1 MKMKKILIPVA
12 LFTAFCLTSCD
23 EDLLNSECEKV
34 DDSES
39 CSSISKASLCC
50 DEETGKCYYSYLGN
64 RYDDRD
70 DLIDALC
77 PNASNMDKLKIRA
90 QLSAQGKNL
99 IARIRANAL

>member
-34 DDSES
+34 DDSEY
-39 CSSISKASLCC
+39 CSDISKASLCC
-50 DEETGKCYYSYLGN
+50 DEDGENCYYSYQGKK
-64 RYDDRD
+64 YSMD
-70 DLIDALC
+70 DLITALC
-77 PNASNMDKLKIRA
+77 PKSSNMDKLRIRT